1 MNRKKTLKWF
11 TMLMV
16 MSMNV
21 VVSSCG
27 SDDDDS
33 GSSSSALRSLDG
45 GWRMQT
51 EMKVKITDEGEESVL
66 WEEEATDYILVF
78 NSASQSLAYAWADD
92 DAETVWKKNIYSY
105 EFDELTRTIKFSD
118 KNYKILSSSG
128 SKLEIERS
136 SSGND
141 FDGYKNVYRQTYTRI
156 SNAENLIGSIE
167 WPKPKAQ
174 ITSEFFVGKW
184 ENWYYHVWSYY
195 SSDPSGW
202 YIKSSPYYWLKSDGT
217 CIQARKGNYNNYS
230 HYTGTWSFDNQKRE
244 LTVSIQNSPS
254 TWKIKEADG
263 EGKDRYFIIDDGSEY
278 GEKWT
283 PTDYMFPE
291 Y

>member
-156 SNAENLIGSIE
+156 SNAENLIGAIE

-184 ENWYYHVWSYY
+184 EKYP
-195 SSDPSGW
+195 DSGGD
-202 YIKSSPYYWLKSDGT
+202 KYWFKSDAT
-217 CIQARKGNYNNYS
+217 CIEASNNNNRYT
-230 HYTGTWSFDNQKRE
+230 HYTGTWSYNQDKKE
-244 LTVSIQNSPS
+244 LTVSIQDTPE

-263 EGKDRYFIIDDGSEY
+263 EGKDRYFIIDDGSRD
-278 GEKWT
+278 GKKWVIT
-283 PTDYMFPE
+283 TYMFPE
-291 Y
+291 